1 MNEYKSVTKFLSK
14 NEEQK
19 TFKSFIKNL
28 FSKIFICLIILLVC
42 LIVVKYD
49 KNNKNLINSFLLKN
63 DLSFAKLN
71 NLYEK
76 YIGNILPFETKKN
89 NNITSV
95 FNEKFVYKDISIYKN
110 GYKLEVDNDYYI
122 PLIESGVVVF
132 VGENE
137 DYGKTVIVEQVDGVC
152 VTYGNKNANE
162 IAMFTKDSTDLVKTS
177 GDSNYE
183 YLTLKE
189 KVFEKDGEYLKY
201 NDFI

>member
-152 VTYGNKNANE
+152 VTYGNISSLNVNLYYYVSKGE
-162 IAMFTKDSTDLVKTS
+162 FLGS
-177 GDSNYE
+177 SNGS
-183 YLTLKE
+183 YLYL
-189 KVFEKDGEYLKY
+189 VFEKDGKYLKY

>member
-49 KNNKNLINSFLLKN
+49 KNKNLINSFLLKN

-152 VTYGNKNANE
+152 VTYGNISSLNVNLYDYVSKGE
-162 IAMFTKDSTDLVKTS
+162 FLGS
-177 GDSNYE
+177 SNGS
-183 YLTLKE
+183 YLYL
-189 KVFEKDGEYLKY
+189 VFEKDGKYLKY

>member
-1 MNEYKSVTKFLSK
+1 MNEYKSVTKFLNK
-14 NEEQK
+14 NEEKK
-19 TFKSFIKNL
+19 TFKSIIKTL
-28 FSKIFICLIILLVC
+28 LYKVFICIIILLIC

-49 KNNKNLINSFLLKN
+49 KNNKNIINNFLLKN
-63 DLSFAKLN
+63 DISFAKLN

-132 VGENE
+132 MGENK
-137 DYGKTVIVEQVDGVC
+137 DYGKTVIIEQVDCVC
-152 VTYGNKNANE
+152 VTYGN
-162 IAMFTKDSTDLVKTS
+162 L
-177 GDSNYE
+177 SNLNVNLYDYVSKGE
-183 YLTLKE
+183 FLGSSNGSYLYL
-189 KVFEKDGEYLKY
+189 VFEKDGKYLKY
-201 NDFI
+201 NGFI